1 MTHIIVEYN
10 LFEECKVALLPYA
23 DGIVKLKL
31 VRSNNKVGTLGERT
45 PYQIQLS
52 SNQEQTL
59 LTVMRVWNLSSDT

>member
-10 LFEECKVALLPYA
+10 LFDECKVALLPYA

-31 VRSNNKVGTLGERT
+31 VQSDNKVGTPEKELF
-45 PYQIQLS
+45 QIQLS

-59 LTVMRVWNLSSDT
+59 VTVM